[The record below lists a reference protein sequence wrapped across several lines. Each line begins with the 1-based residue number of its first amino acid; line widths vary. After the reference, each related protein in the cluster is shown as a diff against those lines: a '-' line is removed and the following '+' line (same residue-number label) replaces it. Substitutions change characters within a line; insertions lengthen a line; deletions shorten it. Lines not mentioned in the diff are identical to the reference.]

1 MHGEVEESGLDAQLR
16 VAVEVGELLAHV
28 LEPLEGVAL
37 DVHGG
42 DFVARVGEVHLDHA
56 RGTVGVGA
64 VETAVAL
71 AQAAPVPLGPAPVGA
86 HVHVEN
92 QVHRLA

>member
-1 MHGEVEESGLDAQLR
+1 M
-16 VAVEVGELLAHV
+16 
-28 LEPLEGVAL
+28 PLITL

-42 DFVARVGEVHLDHA
+42 DFVAGVGEIHLDHA
-56 RGTVGVGA
+56 RGAVGVGA

-71 AQAAPVPLGPAPVGA
+71 AQATPVPLGPAPVGA
-86 HVHVEN
+86 HIHVDN